1 MGKKKKK
8 NKELL
13 DFGPPSS
20 NQQVLPG
27 GNKVDG
33 DVFKSLIT
41 AYEPRSAVIDR
52 TDRVKVLCFL

>member
-1 MGKKKKK
+1 MPGVIIKPH
-8 NKELL
+8 NS
-13 DFGPPSS
+13 SS